1 MFVHS
6 NLRLTTHKKNIYKKG
21 ETKQWDVEPE
31 AAELEVHFDALAIE
45 DGDPEIH
52 SSTDGAD
59 LEATAET
66 TVETADTSGTNCA
79 SNQQLPND
87 DEFFDDF

>member
-1 MFVHS
+1 M
-6 NLRLTTHKKNIYKKG
+6 
-21 ETKQWDVEPE
+21 
-31 AAELEVHFDALAIE
+31 EVHFDALAIE

-66 TVETADTSGTNCA
+66 ADASGTNCA

-87 DEFFDDF
+87 DEFFDDTLIFVI